1 MATDRQDLG
10 DRGEKAVCKH
20 ATCPRC
26 NRLRQF
32 RQLPPNFECADI
44 ICKFCGFLGQ
54 VKATRLADD
63 SDALPNRIMSAAWG
77 PQHQRIL
84 AGVYNG
90 LYLVG
95 FRKDGRRLIRIDY
108 VPPHILESAPEV
120 FEPRKPLGPN
130 AKRAGWQGY
139 LLNISK
145 LPAVGFEQIFPKSK

>member
-10 DRGEKAVCKH
+10 NRGEKAVCKH

-63 SDALPNRIMSAAWG
+63 SDTFPARIMSAAWG

-95 FRKDGRRLIRIDY
+95 FRKDGRRLTRIDY
-108 VPPHILESAPEV
+108 VPPHILESVPEV
-120 FEPRKPLGPN
+120 FEPRRPLGPK

-139 LLNISK
+139 MLNISK
-145 LPAVGFEQIFPKSK
+145 LPAVGFEQVFPVKP